1 MRLAEVHA
9 TSTHTVMSRLL
20 LVLNAAAATAHYS
33 LCSNSFQATA
43 NVLTLTAYYWHSAY
57 RYFDWSCVV
66 EEKLDP
72 SRRYMFAEL
81 PHGIMPLGALLS
93 VSVVHHAFPGIEHI
107 SGVAADIVLRVPL
120 IR

>member
-1 MRLAEVHA
+1 
-9 TSTHTVMSRLL
+9 
-20 LVLNAAAATAHYS
+20 
-33 LCSNSFQATA
+33 
-43 NVLTLTAYYWHSAY
+43 
-57 RYFDWSCVV
+57 
-66 EEKLDP
+66 
-72 SRRYMFAEL
+72 MFAEL